1 MMIVA
6 RIWPGAVRFAK
17 RHPLAFLGAIIIV
30 VVAVCAALA
39 PLIAPYNPRV
49 PASVD
54 LSLQLAGPSA
64 SHLFGNDENGND
76 LLSQI
81 VFGARVALIVGVST
95 VLISMLLGIFLGSLA
110 GYYGGFVDE
119 AIMRLVDVVMAFP
132 GLLLAI
138 AIIAVT
144 QEPSELSVVAALSAT
159 GWAGYARLVRAEFLA
174 LREREFVQAARAMG
188 ASAPRVIFRHILP
201 NALAAVTVQATFGLA
216 ASILAEAGLSF
227 LGLGP
232 QGTQSWGALLD
243 QGTQWFAIAPHLAIF
258 PGIALML
265 LVLAFNFLGDAMRD
279 VLDPRH
285 RQRGAR

>member
-1 MMIVA
+1 M
-6 RIWPGAVRFAK
+6 K
-17 RHPLAFLGAIIIV
+17 RMLRKYPLAAFGVLVVLLV
-30 VVAVCAALA
+30 VVAAVLA
-39 PLIAPYNPRV
+39 PLIAPFDPRG
-49 PASVD
+49 AGSVD
-54 LSLQLAGPSA
+54 LSLQLAPPSA
-64 SHLFGNDENGND
+64 QHLFGNDENGND

-81 VFGARVALIVGVST
+81 VYGARVALLVGLAT
-95 VLISMLLGIFLGSLA
+95 VLFSMVFGVTLGALA
-110 GYYGGFVDE
+110 GYYGGWVDE
-119 AIMRLVDVVMAFP
+119 VIMRLVDVVMDFP

-144 QEPSELSVVAALSAT
+144 QRPSELSVIGALAAT

-188 ASAPRVIFRHILP
+188 ASAPRIIFRHILP

-258 PGIALML
+258 PGLALMM
-265 LVLAFNFLGDAMRD
+265 LVLAFNFLGDALRD
-279 VLDPRH
+279 LMDPRH
-285 RQRGAR
+285 RSRR

>member
-1 MMIVA
+1 MKRLA
-6 RIWPGAVRFAK
+6 RK
-17 RHPLAFLGAIIIV
+17 HPLAAAGALVIALVIIS
-30 VVAVCAALA
+30 ALFA
-39 PLIAPYNPRV
+39 PLIAPFDPRS
-49 PASVD
+49 AESVD
-54 LSLQLAGPSA
+54 LSLQLAPPSA
-64 SHLFGNDENGND
+64 QHLFGNDENGND

-81 VFGARVALIVGVST
+81 VYGARVALLVGLAT
-95 VLISMLLGIFLGSLA
+95 VLLSMLLGVTLGALA
-110 GYYGGFVDE
+110 GYYGGWVDE
-119 AIMRLVDVVMAFP
+119 VIMRLVDVVMAFP

-144 QEPSELSVVAALSAT
+144 QRPSELSVIGALAAT

-174 LREREFVQAARAMG
+174 LREREFVQAAKAMG
-188 ASAPRVIFRHILP
+188 ASAPRIIFRHILP

-258 PGIALML
+258 PGLALMT
-265 LVLAFNFLGDAMRD
+265 LVLAFNFLGDALRD
-279 VLDPRH
+279 VMDPRH
-285 RQRGAR
+285 RARR

>member
-1 MMIVA
+1 MKRLA
-6 RIWPGAVRFAK
+6 RK
-17 RHPLAFLGAIIIV
+17 HPLAAAGALVIALVIIS
-30 VVAVCAALA
+30 ALFA
-39 PLIAPYNPRV
+39 PLIAPFDPRS
-49 PASVD
+49 ATSVD
-54 LSLQLAGPSA
+54 LSLQLAPPSA
-64 SHLFGNDENGND
+64 QHLFGNDENGND

-81 VFGARVALIVGVST
+81 VFGARVALLVGLAT
-95 VLISMLLGIFLGSLA
+95 VLLSMLLGVTLGALA
-110 GYYGGFVDE
+110 GYYGGWVDE
-119 AIMRLVDVVMAFP
+119 VIMRLVDVVMAFP

-144 QEPSELSVVAALSAT
+144 QRPSELSVIGALAAT

-174 LREREFVQAARAMG
+174 LREREFVQAAKAMG
-188 ASAPRVIFRHILP
+188 ASAPRIIFRHILP

-258 PGIALML
+258 PGLALMT
-265 LVLAFNFLGDAMRD
+265 LVLAFNFLGDALRD
-279 VLDPRH
+279 VMDPRH
-285 RQRGAR
+285 RARR

>member
-1 MMIVA
+1 M
-6 RIWPGAVRFAK
+6 K
-17 RHPLAFLGAIIIV
+17 RMLRKYPLAAFGALVVLLV
-30 VVAVCAALA
+30 VVAAVLA
-39 PLIAPYNPRV
+39 PLIAPFDPRG
-49 PASVD
+49 AGSVD
-54 LSLQLAGPSA
+54 LSLQLAPPSA
-64 SHLFGNDENGND
+64 QHLFGNDENGND

-81 VFGARVALIVGVST
+81 VYGARVALLVGLAT
-95 VLISMLLGIFLGSLA
+95 VLFSMVFGVTLGALA
-110 GYYGGFVDE
+110 GYYGGWVDE
-119 AIMRLVDVVMAFP
+119 VIMRLVDVVMAFP

-144 QEPSELSVVAALSAT
+144 QRPSELSVIGALAAT

-188 ASAPRVIFRHILP
+188 ASAPRIIFRHILP

-258 PGIALML
+258 PGLALMM
-265 LVLAFNFLGDAMRD
+265 LVLAFNFLGDALRD
-279 VLDPRH
+279 LMDPRH
-285 RQRGAR
+285 RSRR

>member
-1 MMIVA
+1 MTRA
-6 RIWPGAVRFAK
+6 LR
-17 RHPLAFLGAIIIV
+17 RHPLAVLGAGIVLAV
-30 VVAVCAALA
+30 VVLALFA
-39 PLIAPYNPRV
+39 PWIAPRDPRD
-49 PASVD
+49 PAAVD

-64 SHLFGNDENGND
+64 AHPFGNDENGHD
-76 LLSQI
+76 LLSQVI
-81 VFGARVALIVGVST
+81 FGSRVALTVGLASVA
-95 VLISMLLGIFLGSLA
+95 LSMLLGMLLGSLA
-110 GYYGGFVDE
+110 GYFGGFVDE
-119 AIMRLVDVVMAFP
+119 AVMRLVDIVMAFP

-144 QEPSELSVVAALSAT
+144 REPSELTVVAALSAT

-174 LREREFVQAARAMG
+174 LREREFVLAARALG
-188 ASAPRVIFRHILP
+188 ASPPRVITRHILP

-258 PGIALML
+258 PGAALML
-265 LVLAFNFLGDAMRD
+265 LVLAFNFLGDGLRD
-279 VLDPRH
+279 WLDPRH
-285 RQRGAR
+285 RQGR